1 MLTVN
6 KIDLQVD
13 GCRVRLVGTNPN
25 WSAEVECGVTLFN
38 HTRTLQSG
46 KLRFM
51 ELPDDRVI
59 QSQAK
64 TISTIPPGK
73 SRRFS
78 LAATIRSLS
87 TDTGGIFIWPVI
99 FTTDDG
105 VEHIVDARISMISS
119 SVYSVSINIDG
130 NLSDWPG
137 GTTNVAS
144 NFRSIAGNST
154 NKIAS
159 QTTSLVMRDEKYLYV
174 AINVFQQADTGRN
187 MSRSNTIEYDDLI
200 PTKDDV
206 VELLFDP
213 LNSGARSPSD
223 LYHIVIK
230 PSGAYLTEKGISL
243 NAPCSHR
250 LPWTADITVATDIH
264 PNGWVVELRIPF
276 SAFEVQTVNNEIWGF
291 SITRFDADHQ
301 LFSTWSGSVGN
312 AYDPMSLGNLFIP

>member
-1 MLTVN
+1 
-6 KIDLQVD
+6 
-13 GCRVRLVGTNPN
+13 
-25 WSAEVECGVTLFN
+25 
-38 HTRTLQSG
+38 
-46 KLRFM
+46 
-51 ELPDDRVI
+51 
-59 QSQAK
+59 
-64 TISTIPPGK
+64 
-73 SRRFS
+73 
-78 LAATIRSLS
+78 
-87 TDTGGIFIWPVI
+87 
-99 FTTDDG
+99 
-105 VEHIVDARISMISS
+105 
-119 SVYSVSINIDG
+119 
-130 NLSDWPG
+130 
-137 GTTNVAS
+137 
-144 NFRSIAGNST
+144 
-154 NKIAS
+154 
-159 QTTSLVMRDEKYLYV
+159 MRDEKYLYV

-264 PNGWVVELRIPF
+264 PNRWVVELRIPF